1 VLTMG
6 RNRCSRSPGITAHD
20 RPEWVLTMRR
30 NTQADPLLH
39 RILRRIILY

>member
-1 VLTMG
+1 MVLTMG

-30 NTQADPLLH
+30 NMHL
-39 RILRRIILY
+39 